1 MSYKLLNLKCLV
13 PKRTDYA
20 KAIRKDY
27 ETHRIYERRGNMVL
41 LEPRKDGCT
50 NCLTTLLKDNYVL
63 KIYEKK

>member
-13 PKRTDYA
+13 PKRTDYG

-27 ETHRIYERRGNMVL
+27 ETHRIYEHRGNMVL

-63 KIYEKK
+63 EIYEKK